1 MSNRA
6 GIIAGIIFL
15 GALAWLLYKASAKP
29 VEKPQEPKPPEEPEE
44 PPEEPKDR
52 AEISNLEIVVS

>member
-29 VEKPQEPKPPEEPEE
+29 VEKPQEPKPPEEP
-44 PPEEPKDR
+44 PEEPKDR